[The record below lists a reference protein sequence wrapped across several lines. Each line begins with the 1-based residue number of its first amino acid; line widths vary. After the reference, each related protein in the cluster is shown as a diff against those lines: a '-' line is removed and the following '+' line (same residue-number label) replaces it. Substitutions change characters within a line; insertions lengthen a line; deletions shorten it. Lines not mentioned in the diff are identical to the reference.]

1 MTEKM
6 FYSIQSASEVLE
18 LSDNTIKGL
27 IYDKKLKAY
36 KIGRQWRIT
45 RDDLINFV
53 ISQECNIS
61 DEEE

>member
-1 MTEKM
+1 MNEKM
-6 FYSIQSASEVLE
+6 FYSIQSACEALE
-18 LSDNTIKGL
+18 LSDNTVKGL

-45 RDDLINFV
+45 REDLINFV
-53 ISQECNIS
+53 LSQECNIS